1 MVAHV
6 VLFTPKLSTSAED
19 REAFVAALE
28 AALRDIPSVVRAT
41 VGRRF
46 EAGRPYDALT
56 TTPYEYLAVL
66 EFASRD
72 DLNRYLDHPAHAALA
87 QEFYDQLQ
95 VAAAYDFDV
104 VDGADVRTLVQV

>member
-6 VLFTPKLSTSAED
+6 VLFTPKPSTSAED
-19 REAFVAALE
+19 RQAFVDALE
-28 AALRDIPSVVRAT
+28 AALRGIPSVVRAT

-46 EAGRPYDALT
+46 VAGRSYDALA

-72 DLNRYLDHPAHAALA
+72 DLRRYLDHPAHTALA
-87 QEFYDQLQ
+87 QEFYDHLQ
-95 VAAAYDFDV
+95 VAAAFDFDV
-104 VDGADVRTLVQV
+104 VDGADARTLIQA